1 MTDSTS
7 PRDAL
12 RFDPTAGT
20 VIRSPLGTG
29 YGHWVGGHKVFY
41 DSASKTFAMFYRTR
55 TPLEQGR
62 GGSCAVA
69 VSSDGIHFDDVWTA
83 TKDELASNS
92 IETGHPVRDP
102 SGEWRLYISYEF
114 APTRE
119 WRIDVIRGPELAK
132 LDTQGRRT
140 VLAPGDFGLPWIKDP
155 WVVLRDDQYWLYS
168 AVPGRA
174 APDVV
179 GTTVYAKPLDASVLS
194 ISDDGLYFPTIE
206 YVFEGT
212 GEDNWHGRRARLNSM
227 FPWNDGWIATW
238 DGGRTFFDNY
248 EEWCGLAASPDG
260 KHFDRIDAAA
270 PWVTSPHGCVR
281 YVYGQRVD
289 DRIFIYYE
297 YTREDLA
304 HDLRVAAVDV

>member
-1 MTDSTS
+1 MTDSRS
-7 PRDAL
+7 PQDAL
-12 RFDPTAGT
+12 RFDPTVGT
-20 VIRSPLGTG
+20 VIRTPLGTG

-41 DSASKTFAMFYRTR
+41 DNTSKTFAMFYRIR

-69 VSSDGIHFDDVWTA
+69 VSTDGIHFDDVWTA

-92 IETGHPVRDP
+92 IETGHPVRDH

-119 WRIDVIRGPELAK
+119 WRIDVIRGPELAQ

-155 WVVLRDDQYWLYS
+155 WVVLRDSQYWLYS
-168 AVPGRA
+168 AVPGRE
-174 APDVV
+174 APQVV
-179 GTTVYAKPLDASVLS
+179 GNAVHAKPLDASVLS
-194 ISDDGLYFPTIE
+194 VSNDGLYFATIE
-206 YVFEGT
+206 YIFEGT

-227 FPWNDGWIATW
+227 FPWGNGWIATW

-248 EEWCGLAASPDG
+248 EESCGLAVSPDG
-260 KHFDRIDAAA
+260 RQFDRVDAAT

-289 DRIFIYYE
+289 DTVFFYYE
-297 YTREDLA
+297 YTRKDLS
-304 HDLRVAAVDV
+304 HDLRVTAVDI